1 LVAGGVPRMVMLA
14 VFMLILVQMLASV
27 AVPLT
32 IVCYF

>member
-1 LVAGGVPRMVMLA
+1 MVMLA